1 MSYRTKRVITY
12 ILITVFTF
20 TLPFITVNG
29 NHILLLSFDKMQFH
43 FLGFAFAMQ
52 ELYLMPFLLMIL
64 FIGIFV
70 ITTMKG
76 RIWCGWAC
84 PQTIFRVLFR
94 DFIES
99 RLFGLRRVNNKQQQI
114 DYSKYSNQLKKVG
127 ATLLFLLLGLII
139 SSNFMWYFVPPED
152 FFAYLQNPKEHLFMI
167 LFILGTTLF
176 LFYTVVLT
184 KEDFCTYFC
193 PYSRV
198 QSVLYDDNTKQ
209 VVYDT
214 TRGGDIYENGQ
225 KVVFHAKDLN
235 TNDEC
240 TLCDLCVK
248 VCPTHIDIKKG
259 LQVEC
264 INCLECVDACTSVM
278 GKVQKSS
285 LIQWGSTNEVILKQK
300 TNPFSPKNL
309 MYLASIIACVVLL
322 FVFANSKEYLLVNVN
337 KTTGLFKIT
346 QENLVKNNYIFTIQN
361 TQSQAYTYDIKV
373 NHKDFEVIKFTPFV
387 LQPNQRVKKVVMIQS
402 NKPLS
407 FSNEKNI
414 PLSLEVTI
422 FAKEDP
428 NVVTINKP
436 IAFIYPKNSLFKN

>member
-1 MSYRTKRVITY
+1 MSYQQKRVITY
-12 ILITVFTF
+12 CVITVFTF
-20 TLPFITVNG
+20 VLPFVTING
-29 NHILLLSFDKMQFH
+29 NHMLLLSFDKMQFH
-43 FLGFAFAMQ
+43 FAGFAFAMQ

-70 ITTMKG
+70 ITTMGG

-99 RLFGLRRVNNKQQQI
+99 KLFGLRKINNKQQQI
-114 DYSKYSNQLKKVG
+114 DYSKYSNQLKKIG
-127 ATLLFLLLGLII
+127 ATLVFLILALII
-139 SSNFMWYFVPPED
+139 STNFMWYFVPPED
-152 FFAYLQNPKEHLFMI
+152 FFAYLQTPEEHIFMI
-167 LFILGTTLF
+167 LFILGTTVF
-176 LFYTVVLT
+176 LFYTIVLT

-214 TRGGDIYENGQ
+214 NRGGNIYQNGQ
-225 KVVFHAKDLN
+225 KVIFSQKELN
-235 TNDEC
+235 SHDEC

-264 INCLECVDACTSVM
+264 INCLECVDACTTVM
-278 GKVQKSS
+278 GKLNKSS
-285 LIQWGSTNEVILKQK
+285 LIQWGSTNSVLLKKK
-300 TNPFSPKNL
+300 TNPFSPKNI
-309 MYLASIIACVVLL
+309 MYLVSILACVVLL
-322 FVFANSKEYLLVNVN
+322 VIFASSKEYMLVNVN
-337 KTTGLFKIT
+337 RTTDLFKID
-346 QENLVKNNYIFTIQN
+346 ENNLVKNNYIFTIQN

-373 NHKDFEVIKFTPFV
+373 NHADFEVVKLTPFK
-387 LQPNQRVKKVVMIQS
+387 LEPNQRVKKVLSIQS
-402 NKPLS
+402 NKVLH
-407 FSNEKNI
+407 FSNENNT

-422 FAKEDP
+422 FAQEEPTK
-428 NVVTINKP
+428 VTTTKP
-436 IAFIYPKNSLFKN
+436 VAFIYPKDSLLK

>member
-1 MSYRTKRVITY
+1 MSYQQKRVITY
-12 ILITVFTF
+12 CVITIFTIV
-20 TLPFITVNG
+20 LPFVTING
-29 NHILLLSFDKMQFH
+29 NHMLLLSFDKMQFH
-43 FLGFAFAMQ
+43 FAGFAFAMQ

-70 ITTMKG
+70 ITTIGG

-99 RLFGLRRVNNKQQQI
+99 KLFGLRKINNKQQQI
-114 DYSKYSNQLKKVG
+114 DYSKYSNQLKKIG
-127 ATLLFLLLGLII
+127 ATLVFLLFALFI
-139 SSNFMWYFVPPED
+139 STNFMWYFVPPED
-152 FFAYLQNPKEHLFMI
+152 FLAYLQDPQEHIFMI
-167 LFILGTTLF
+167 LFILGTTVF

-214 TRGGDIYENGQ
+214 TRGGNIYHNGQ
-225 KVVFHAKDLN
+225 KIVFSAKELQKSE
-235 TNDEC
+235 EC

-278 GKVQKSS
+278 GKLQKPS
-285 LIQWGSTNEVILKQK
+285 LIQWGSTNSVLLKKKTTIL
-300 TNPFSPKNL
+300 SPKNI
-309 MYLASIIACVVLL
+309 MYFASILACVVLL
-322 FVFANSKEYLLVNVN
+322 VVFANSKEYMLVNVN
-337 KTTGLFKIT
+337 RTTDLFKIDAN
-346 QENLVKNNYIFTIQN
+346 NLVKNNYVFTVQN
-361 TQSQAYTYDIKV
+361 TQNQAYTYDIKV
-373 NHKDFEVIKFTPFV
+373 NHADFEMTKFTPFR
-387 LQPNQRVKKVVMIQS
+387 LEANQRVKKVISIES
-402 NKPLS
+402 NKVLHL
-407 FSNEKNI
+407 SNEKNTPI
-414 PLSLEVTI
+414 SLEVTI
-422 FAKEDP
+422 FAQEDP
-428 NVVTINKP
+428 TVVTTTKT
-436 IAFIYPKNSLFKN
+436 IAFIYPKDSLLK